1 MMQDQQP
8 DMESSSEETGRYDYR
23 YAPMIPTNQFQSE
36 KINLLAEALA
46 KAQGVI
52 VAPPRSRT
60 VRVVPRT
67 GGAGYTFKYA
77 TLSDIIDAVQKPLS
91 DNGIAR
97 LQLVSHDAN
106 GGFYKLTTYLVHSS
120 GQFIACEVPIIT
132 EGHSNQQFGSALTYM
147 KRYTLS
153 AMVGLAADEDD
164 DGNAADG
171 NEVAAV
177 TDRVKPVAPDPIKK
191 TAESKTNI
199 PLVRRIEVPFD
210 PEEIDESK
218 AHNWLKFGQDYVAT
232 ARSLSGMKD
241 LQALKKLNEMPLKN
255 MEIHAKKLFANMMV
269 AMLQIEKDLSNDG

>member
-8 DMESSSEETGRYDYR
+8 DMESSSDETGRYDYR

-97 LQLVSHDAN
+97 LQLVSHDSN
-106 GGFYKLTTYLVHSS
+106 GGFYKLTTYLMHSS

-153 AMVGLAADEDD
+153 AMVGLSA
-164 DGNAADG
+164 
-171 NEVAAV
+171 
-177 TDRVKPVAPDPIKK
+177 
-191 TAESKTNI
+191 
-199 PLVRRIEVPFD
+199 
-210 PEEIDESK
+210 PEEVDESK
-218 AHNWLKFGQDYVAT
+218 AHDWLKFGQKYVAT
-232 ARSLSGMKD
+232 ARGLSSMKD

>member
-1 MMQDQQP
+1 MQDQQP
-8 DMESSSEETGRYDYR
+8 DMESSSDETGRYDYR
-23 YAPMIPTNQFQSE
+23 YAPMIPTNQFQSPS
-36 KINLLAEALA
+36 INLLAEALA

-177 TDRVKPVAPDPIKK
+177 TDRVKPVAPDPIER
-191 TAESKTNI
+191 AAWSKANF
-199 PLVRRIEVPFD
+199 PVVRIEVPFD
-210 PEEIDESK
+210 PEEVDESK
-218 AHNWLKFGQDYVAT
+218 AHDWLKFGQKYVAT
-232 ARSLSGMKD
+232 ARGLSSMKD

-269 AMLQIEKDLSNDG
+269 AMLQIEKDLSNDR